1 MFPELLLTVLMYAVL
16 AAALLLI
23 AAVISLCVP
32 KARKSKKTFCRI
44 LLLCL
49 VLETVSLFLL
59 SRRPILICPEEYREQ
74 ISEDEK
80 QQIIGFNAGLYSGRI
95 PFVPLCIVVEN
106 ADEDE
111 ILVRTRY
118 FPFGHTEM
126 AVNDDGPDP
135 RRGIFGGN

>member
-1 MFPELLLTVLMYAVL
+1 MYAVL
-16 AAALLLI
+16 VMALLLM

-32 KARKSKKTFCRI
+32 KARKSTKMFCRV

-49 VLETVSLFLL
+49 ALETAGLIVL
-59 SRRPILICPEEYREQ
+59 SRRPILICPEAFREQ

-95 PFVPLCIVVEN
+95 PFVPVCIVVKD

-111 ILVRTRY
+111 ILVETRY

-126 AVNDDGPDP
+126 AVSDDGPDP
-135 RRGIFGGN
+135 RRGIFGEN